1 MEGKIAMDKIKYKII
16 AVSAAIVV
24 LAAAVITGIILQIRG
39 NSAWDDISVNQ
50 LEDIKIYVRFV
61 NSKRIYIDTFF
72 PLDTSTIISDDYILQ
87 VKDGNDWSTIG
98 TDTDSKLE
106 YGTADNS
113 SIDDEKYPE
122 IGYNSH
128 QHEFIKDYGIL
139 DKGSYRIVFGAKRKK
154 TEYYLAVPFDIT
166 LDYEYQKEP
175 EEYEYTVT
183 TNWGQGELA
192 EYYEQCHD
200 YITYSEFPLG
210 FENQTFSMDLYKHLK
225 KAVLAS
231 GKTKQEISGTKEL
244 KKLYQYFAGAV
255 MTRTD
260 GGIYGAT
267 FFTDADLLYKTMEP
281 PQKTEETGQSYGLT
295 LTFGYNGTKK
305 EIRCNISGHR
315 LVVET
320 SDFAFREQISERFPL
335 GELIPAKEKK
345 KLNMEF
351 YVFNKIGK
359 AMEGMK

>member
-1 MEGKIAMDKIKYKII
+1 MDKIKYKII
-16 AVSAAIVV
+16 AISAVLAV
-24 LAAAVITGIILQIRG
+24 LAAAVITAIILQMRG
-39 NSAWDDISVNQ
+39 SSPWEDISVNQ
-50 LEDIKIYVRFV
+50 LGDIKIYVRFI

-72 PLDTSTIISDDYILQ
+72 PLDTPTIISDNYILQ
-87 VKDGNDWSTIG
+87 KEDGNSWETIEASAEPG
-98 TDTDSKLE
+98 LE

-113 SIDDEKYPE
+113 AVDDEKYPE
-122 IGYNSH
+122 TGYNSH
-128 QHEFIKDYGIL
+128 QYEFIKDCGVL
-139 DKGSYRIVFGAKRKK
+139 DKGSYRIVVGAKREGK
-154 TEYYLAVPFDIT
+154 EYYLAVPFDIT
-166 LDYEYQKEP
+166 LEYEYQKEP
-175 EEYEYTVT
+175 EGYEYAVT
-183 TNWGQGELA
+183 TSWGQGELA
-192 EYYEQCHD
+192 EYYEQCHG

-210 FENQTFSMDLYKHLK
+210 FENQAFSMDLYKHLK

-267 FFTDADLLYKTMEP
+267 FFTDAELLYKTMEP
-281 PQKTEETGQSYGLT
+281 PQKTEETGPPYSVT
-295 LTFGYNGTKK
+295 LTFGYDGTKK

-351 YVFNKIGK
+351 YVFNEIGK